1 MSMDATQLWQ
11 AALNV
16 LQQQVARKEYETWL
30 KTSSIADFDNGTIIV
45 AMPNTF
51 AVEWVENRIKPLVER
66 TLSEIVGYAL
76 KVRFVVRQG
85 NGYFVPPPAQ
95 DRASAMALGAMPIM
109 IARERERNG
118 APGVNE
124 TPARYEGPEGMNGAG
139 STAQAGSG
147 ASLNNQGGVM
157 AGMLDYPARVQE
169 NGNGNGYGPEAGMPA
184 ANGAVPTRYSATTRN
199 GSATPA
205 EISMDE
211 STPLNPK
218 YVFENFIVGASNR
231 MAHAASMAVAEK
243 PAHAYN
249 PLFLYGGVGL
259 GKTHLLHAIGH
270 YALNHYSGMRVLYVS
285 SEKFTNDMINAIRDN
300 SNEEFRNRYRTIDIL
315 MIDDIQFIAGKDSTQ
330 EEFFHTFNALHGAG
344 KQIVISSDRPPKA
357 ILTLEDRLRSRFEG
371 GLIADIQPPD
381 LETRTAILRAKAE
394 SQQIPIPS
402 EVIDYVAHKVQSNIR
417 ELEGALNRIVAFA
430 LLNQRPLTTEVAGQA
445 LSDLAG
451 NSRRRQITPSRVVE
465 TVASF
470 YNLDVEDLKAKSRS
484 REIVVPRQIAMY
496 IIREETDTSLTDI
509 GAEFGNRDHTTVMHA
524 CDKIEKAKET
534 DNQIRQAVLSIRQML
549 YGEVLH

>member
-1 MSMDATQLWQ
+1 MEATQLWQ

-16 LQQQVARKEYETWL
+16 LQQQVARKEFDTWL
-30 KTSSIADFDNGTIIV
+30 KTSTIVDFADGTIVV

-51 AVEWVENRIKPLVER
+51 AVEWVENRVKPVIER
-66 TLSEIVGYAL
+66 TLSELVGYSL
-76 KVRFVVRQG
+76 KARFVVRQG
-85 NGYFVPPPAQ
+85 TGYFVPAPALE
-95 DRASAMALGAMPIM
+95 RAAAMAVAAVPASLVPVGAGAVMHSHLGA
-109 IARERERNG
+109 ND
-118 APGVNE
+118 
-124 TPARYEGPEGMNGAG
+124 GAG
-139 STAQAGSG
+139 VPRMFGVAESGDHAGASKQGFPMAQTVDSQPRAGYDNGGGRSYSTGSG
-147 ASLNNQGGVM
+147 PVVSKDTHGS
-157 AGMLDYPARVQE
+157 
-169 NGNGNGYGPEAGMPA
+169 
-184 ANGAVPTRYSATTRN
+184 TRYQAPSRREIAMQ
-199 GSATPA
+199 A
-205 EISMDE
+205 ELGMDD

-218 YVFENFIVGASNR
+218 YVFEHFIVGASNR
-231 MAHAASMAVAEK
+231 MAHAASMAVAEN

-270 YALNHYSGMRVLYVS
+270 YVLNNYQGMRVKYVS
-285 SEKFTNDMINAIRDN
+285 SEKFTNDLINAIRDS
-300 SNEEFRNRYRTIDIL
+300 SNEDFRNRYRTIDIL

-381 LETRTAILRAKAE
+381 LETRTAILRAKGD

-417 ELEGALNRIVAFA
+417 ELEGALNRIIAFA
-430 LLNQRPLTTEVAGQA
+430 MLNHKPLTVDVAA
-445 LSDLAG
+445 LALNDLAA
-451 NSRRRQITPSRVVE
+451 NNRRRQITPARVVE

-470 YNLDVEDLKAKSRS
+470 YSMDIDDLKAKSRS
-484 REIVVPRQIAMY
+484 RDIVVPRQIAMY

-524 CDKIEKAKET
+524 CEKIEKAKET
-534 DNQIRQAVLSIRQML
+534 DNQIRQAVLAIRQML
-549 YGEVLH
+549 YGEIMH